1 MILLILCICL
11 GIGCGILY
19 YKAQKNVAVNEAVI
33 EQNNQ
38 IVRENERLKQSNK
51 ELKDKSAS
59 LTLESKTLEGTL
71 SSLKDNI
78 KTQSDVLQSL
88 RATNQQMQDDA
99 SDRAEQFYKDR
110 IDQLNK
116 ELEQKRIKTNQE
128 IEEKQSRCNQEIEEK
143 QNQLNREIEE
153 KQSKLRQELAQER
166 EQAVAARTEELNK
179 LAERIGEEQDKLDDL
194 KAKQLAFIE
203 AQQRAEEIEA
213 QKDYY
218 RMVIEDLDVDEIK
231 LLRNIQKQFS
241 RKEAIDKLI
250 WESYYKSPYDLLM
263 SHLFSSTAKICGIYK
278 ITNLENGKAYIG
290 QSVDMRERM
299 RQHVKTSL
307 SSAPSTNKLYQQM
320 KKYGPENFT
329 FEVLEIV
336 ERAKLNERETYW
348 IDFYKTKEFGMN
360 GTKGGA

>member
-1 MILLILCICL
+1 MILLIILCICL
-11 GIGCGILY
+11 GIGCIVLY
-19 YKAQKNVAVNEAVI
+19 SKAQKNVTVNEAVKQ
-33 EQNNQ
+33 QNNQ
-38 IVRENERLKQSNK
+38 IVRENEALRQSNK
-51 ELKDKSAS
+51 ELKEKSAS

-78 KTQSDVLQSL
+78 RTQSDVLQSL
-88 RATNQQMQDDA
+88 RATNQQMQNDA
-99 SDRAEQFYKDR
+99 TDRAKQFYKDK

-128 IEEKQSRCNQEIEEK
+128 IEEKQ
-143 QNQLNREIEE
+143 NQL
-153 KQSKLRQELAQER
+153 RQQLDKER
-166 EQAVAARTEELNK
+166 EQAVAARLEELNK
-179 LAERIGEEQDKLDDL
+179 LEQQVEQEQDKLDNL

-203 AQQRAEEIEA
+203 AQQRAEELEA

-218 RMVIEDLDVDEIK
+218 RMIISDEYLDDIR
-231 LLRNIQKQFS
+231 LLRQIQVQLHK
-241 RKEAIDKLI
+241 RDAVDKVI
-250 WESYYKSPYDLLM
+250 YETYYRQAYDLLM

-278 ITNLENGKAYIG
+278 ITNLENGQAYIG

-299 RQHVKTSL
+299 RQHIKTSL

-329 FEVLEIV
+329 FEILETV
-336 ERAKLNERETYW
+336 ERAKLNERESYW

-360 GTKGGA
+360 GTKGNS